1 MPDKTHIHHKFLA
14 LGMSH
19 RTAMVTI
26 LFVSAFFALLNLG
39 LTSLINVNFILL
51 LDVVLWT
58 LMHLWL
64 SHTIRKRAVC
74 STGEDNMK

>member
-1 MPDKTHIHHKFLA
+1 MQELQ
-14 LGMSH
+14 
-19 RTAMVTI
+19 RTGFVLQHAEDQ
-26 LFVSAFFALLNLG
+26 LFCPTVLDDVAFGLLNLG
-39 LTSLINVNFILL
+39 LTSLLNVNFILL